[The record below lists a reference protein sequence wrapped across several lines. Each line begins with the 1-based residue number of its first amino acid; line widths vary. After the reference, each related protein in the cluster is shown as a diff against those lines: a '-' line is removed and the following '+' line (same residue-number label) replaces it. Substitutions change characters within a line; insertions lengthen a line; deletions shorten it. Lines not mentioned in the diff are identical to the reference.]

1 MNQPIVPISDFIRKF
16 GMYANMLADV
26 EEIILTRDSRP
37 FATIR
42 ATPQEKN
49 RKLLSLA
56 GAWKGTELD
65 SPAFWK
71 SVRKRK
77 NKKPLTLD
85 V

>member
-16 GMYANMLADV
+16 GVYAEMLADV
-26 EEIILTRDSRP
+26 DALILTRDSRP

-56 GAWKGTELD
+56 GALKGITIPL
-65 SPAFWK
+65 
-71 SVRKRK
+71 RKRK
-77 NKKPLTLD
+77 NKLRSSL
-85 V
+85 VL